1 MDPEFIYN
9 YDDLK
14 KGGISGFSARIQ
26 QMKRL
31 IDATLKR
38 SILIVTFIALLL
50 VWGGMSAWQ
59 IQRDYLPPLN
69 NSTLNITVRAD
80 HYQAGDIKAAI
91 ANPIQQAVSVVDG
104 LEDVETNS
112 FNGGC
117 LISLNFP
124 MTYDMVTAEAQVTR
138 VIEGV
143 SLPSDV
149 QKPLVTRLS
158 TDSLPIMRMVLMSS
172 SQDITENTL
181 RTSIQS
187 DVVAALKTVPGVK
200 NVVVTGGGSSGYAV
214 TIRMADLKRAGL
226 SLDDIKQSLEENYTT
241 ELEGTVSN
249 QQVSIPVQVSG
260 WETNAQDLSQL
271 KIHRQDGKS
280 IPLSNVATISNSIVN
295 QQTIS
300 RTNEVPSVIIDVM
313 KTPSTNITD
322 LTERINSKLKEIPEI
337 KNKDAKLAILLDQGK
352 QVNSSLQ
359 GLIKEGLLG
368 CLFSMISVFLF
379 FRKVR
384 STLLIA
390 ISLPI
395 CLLVTTGIL
404 KTVGIS
410 LNILTASGLIV
421 AMGRVVDDSIV
432 ILDNMN
438 RKVQEGKEKSGI
450 QYLSMAVSE
459 MIPAI
464 VSSTATTVAVYVP
477 IALIGGMVSSAFSG
491 FSWSVVIALVIS
503 LFVSILVVPAFYNYF
518 WKGQPRSVEDH
529 LEPISQKIFNWG
541 FKRKKWVV
549 ITTALLFLL
558 SAAGAAFL
566 PVNFLPSTNPKG
578 QIGVQVEMP
587 QTTSLSEV
595 DAEAKRVE
603 GLLKNNQKVEVFSA
617 GLGSSFTPQSDD
629 VFDEGGGWIQKPN
642 VANLAVTIKPGTVIN
657 DFILQLQEQLDSLSS
672 KAIYTVTN
680 QNLAGDDSQLKINL
694 TGSDSHT
701 LEYVAGTIANQ
712 LQVIPGLAVEGLV
725 DQEDQ
730 VSQYKITLNRKSIE
744 LNGIKLKDVLN
755 RIQLYTA
762 EGSNGSISIDQKQY
776 PIEFHSDIA
785 SRASGNTIGNNLSQL
800 FTLMGKET
808 FLNNKGKEIK
818 LSQLATL
825 SPSAD
830 PSVFQ
835 EKDGKPFAVVTANI
849 TSNDISKVTKHVET
863 TLRNIPMPEHVKY
876 SFAGA
881 PEQVNEMIYE
891 MAIALSFSILLVLII
906 ISTVFRGWKA
916 PLSVLMCIPLSFTG
930 SVIGLFICGKQW
942 NLAALVGLL
951 MLTGIVVTNGIVLVD
966 KIERNIKR
974 GMEAEEAILKGT
986 LSRVRP
992 ILTTAVTTI
1001 LTLIPLALSSSTDTV
1016 ISQTLG
1022 IVVVGGLISST
1033 ISSLL
1038 LIPIV
1043 YQWLHR
1049 EDRVSF
1055 FIQVKERRIQ
1065 RTKVKQTVSNI

>member
-1 MDPEFIYN
+1 
-9 YDDLK
+9 
-14 KGGISGFSARIQ
+14 
-26 QMKRL
+26 MKRL
-31 IDATLKR
+31 IDATMKR
-38 SILIVTFIALLL
+38 SILIITFIALLL
-50 VWGGMSAWQ
+50 AWGGMSAWQ
-59 IQRDYLPPLN
+59 IQREYLPPIN
-69 NSTLNITVRAD
+69 NSTLNITVRAE
-80 HYQAGDIKAAI
+80 HYQAGDVKANI
-91 ANPIQQAVSVVDG
+91 TNPIQQAVRAVEG

-117 LISLNFP
+117 LVSLNFP
-124 MTYDMVTAEAQVTR
+124 MTYDMEKAETQVTKAL
-138 VIEGV
+138 EGV
-143 SLPSDV
+143 TLPSDV

-172 SQDITENTL
+172 TENITENTL
-181 RTSIQS
+181 RTAIQS
-187 DVVAALKTVPGVK
+187 DVAAAFKTVPGVK
-200 NVVVTGGGSSGYAV
+200 DVVVTGGGSPGYAV
-214 TIRMADLKRAGL
+214 TIRMEDLKKAGL
-226 SLDDIKQSLEENYTT
+226 TLDDVKNSLGENYTT
-241 ELEGTVSN
+241 GLEGTVSN

-260 WETNAQDLSQL
+260 WGVNQQDLAQL
-271 KIHRQDGKS
+271 KIQRQDGKS
-280 IPLSNVATISNSIVN
+280 IPLSDVATITNSIVN
-295 QQTIS
+295 LQTIS
-300 RTNEVPSVIIDVM
+300 RTNGVPSVLIDVM
-313 KTPSTNITD
+313 KTPSSNITD
-322 LTERINSKLKEIPEI
+322 VAERIKTKLKEIPEI
-337 KNKDAKLAILLDQGK
+337 KNKDAKLSILLDQGQK
-352 QVNSSLQ
+352 VNSSLQ

-368 CLFSMISVFLF
+368 CLFSMVSVFIF

-395 CLLVTTGIL
+395 CLLATTGIL
-404 KTVGIS
+404 KTMGIS
-410 LNILTASGLIV
+410 LNILTVSGLIV

-438 RKVQEGKEKSGI
+438 RKVQEGKGKTGI
-450 QYLSMAVSE
+450 DRLSAAVSE

-477 IALIGGMVSSAFSG
+477 IALIGGIAGSSFSG
-491 FSWSVVIALVIS
+491 FAWSVVIALIIS
-503 LFVSILVVPAFYNYF
+503 LFVSILVVPALYNLF
-518 WKGQPRSVEDH
+518 WKGQPRSVEDQ
-529 LEPISQKIFNWG
+529 LEPVSQKIFNWG
-541 FKRKKWVV
+541 FNRKKFVCL
-549 ITTALLFLL
+549 TTALLFLL

-578 QIGVQVEMP
+578 QIGVQIELP
-587 QTTSLSEV
+587 QSTSLSEV
-595 DAEAKRVE
+595 DAEVKRVE
-603 GLLKNNQKVEVFSA
+603 ALLNTNQKVDVFTA

-629 VFDEGGGWIQKPN
+629 VFDAGGGWIQKPN
-642 VANLAVTIKPGTVIN
+642 VADLAVTVKPGTDIN

-680 QNLAGDDSQLKINL
+680 QNLAGDDTQLKINL

-701 LEYVAGTIANQ
+701 LEYMANTISNQ
-712 LQVIPGLAVEGLV
+712 LKTIPGLAVAGLA

-730 VSQYKITLNRKSIE
+730 VSPYQIILNRKAIE
-744 LNGIKLKDVLN
+744 LNGIKVNDILN

-762 EGSNGSISIDQKQY
+762 EGTTGSISIDQIQY
-776 PIEFHSDIA
+776 PLVFHSDIA
-785 SRASGNTIGNNLSQL
+785 SQNIGNVSGTNPSKSL
-800 FTLMGKET
+800 FTLMGNET
-808 FLNNKGKEIK
+808 FLNNKGKQVK
-818 LSQLATL
+818 LSELATL
-825 SPSAD
+825 SPSTD
-830 PSVFQ
+830 PSVIQ
-835 EKDGKPFAVVTANI
+835 EKDGQPFAVVTASI
-849 TSNDISKVTKHVET
+849 TSNDIRKVTKQVKT
-863 TLRNIPMPEHVKY
+863 TLGNIPLPKGVKY

-891 MAIALSFSILLVLII
+891 MAIALSFSILMVLMI
-906 ISTVFRGWKA
+906 ISAVFRGWKA

-930 SVIGLFICGKQW
+930 SVVGLFICGKQW

-966 KIERNIKR
+966 KIERNIR
-974 GMEAEEAILKGT
+974 SGMEAEEAILKGT

-1038 LIPIV
+1038 LIPIM

-1049 EDRVSF
+1049 EGKVGFS
-1055 FIQVKERRIQ
+1055 ISVKALRFGK
-1065 RTKVKQTVSNI
+1065 TKGKQSISNT